1 MEAFVYLLIFSFLL
15 DPMLHGLG
23 DAVFCVLIFCLI
35 YTYRKGQTSQ
45 ICSWII
51 YTVLCFWAFP
61 GSDDINSAAVI
72 CGHSDVCML
81 SYSILVFIC
90 MSPMLSVTLF
100 TRVHPAFNK
109 MPGVF
114 IRALLTQV
122 TEDIL
127 KITILS
133 E

>member
-72 CGHSDVCML
+72 CGHSDVYVVIFHFGFYLHVPDAQC
-81 SYSILVFIC
+81 YFIHKGAPSI
-90 MSPMLSVTLF
+90 
-100 TRVHPAFNK
+100 
-109 MPGVF
+109 
-114 IRALLTQV
+114 
-122 TEDIL
+122 
-127 KITILS
+127 
-133 E
+133 